1 MGYILKKKIAIGA
14 SVFISFVVFVLFFQ
28 NCSKKFQVTDLNE
41 LTSASTVPN
50 HKDIDL
56 TTFNSTYFDNELGLA
71 LMSDGY
77 IVNPGSVVSSEN
89 GEIILVWKTLRPFD
103 SCRIAQI
110 DVSNEG
116 GPQVFKNLTSGQT
129 YSFVCKSGT
138 ETKKLEF
145 TYLNRKN
152 VSNLT
157 RPSNFNSKDVDI
169 FLISGQSNAVG
180 QQIGGQSIL
189 PVRSFHAARF
199 LDGQLQELNGLGA
212 WKSFAQRYFNLTE
225 RRVIFIPTSVPGTG
239 TNPASSFGRGH
250 WAPDHAIFKK
260 SVSDYKIARA
270 SLISQGYQVHF
281 KGVLWVQGENDADAI
296 NSSLQTV
303 EHYSSSLQKIINAYR
318 TEISDEH
325 RFFIYQ
331 TGTAVGAN
339 DSGYRSVRQVQSQL
353 PEKLSSTHL
362 VYEKAITFPNRNL
375 MWDSYH
381 YMPDAYAEM
390 GDLSARSVVS
400 FLKGNAVQIPIP
412 KLYLYSGPNLT
423 NLISN
428 GQISS
433 SQKIKV
439 MTSDLSVI
447 NATSFNLKIY
457 FGTDTVGVIKGPYA
471 SAVTGNLSD
480 LGFTVGKYSFRV
492 QACTQS
498 NCSDFSE
505 VLTTLEVIAE
515 SVKCASGYV
524 LVGEICKLKI
534 CEPNS
539 ALSCS
544 SSGAYKQCN
553 QLGTDY
559 NIMNGPC
566 ESADICTAEV
576 VSGKTVFNLSE
587 SIQIKVNAG
596 TAADSVGQVNRVFNG
611 SGELIASNTHVV
623 DWGAAKGTV
632 DFSAKSLA
640 RDLTPLLIKSSI
652 IKIEY
657 DIMKRNKTVWQSC
670 HKKITLSWARSES
683 SSGACLIPQSY
694 QTSCGASNVNVF
706 NGGVC
711 HVTQSPISEE
721 IGLDFICRNGTW
733 QVY

>member
-1 MGYILKKKIAIGA
+1 MGLIVKKKVAIGA
-14 SVFISFVVFVLFFQ
+14 TIIVSFVVFVLFFQ
-28 NCSKKFQVTDLNE
+28 NCSKKFQVAELNE
-41 LTSASTVPN
+41 LASTSTISN
-50 HKDIDL
+50 HKEIDL
-56 TTFNSTYFDNELGLA
+56 TTFNSTYFENELDLA

-77 IVNPGSVVSSEN
+77 IVNPGSVVSSDN
-89 GEIILVWKTLRPFD
+89 DEIILVWKTLRPFD
-103 SCRIAQI
+103 SCQI
-110 DVSNEG
+110 NQINVPNYG
-116 GPQVFKNLTSGQT
+116 GPQVFKNLTSGRT
-129 YSFVCKSGT
+129 YSFVCKTGAD
-138 ETKKLEF
+138 TKKLDF
-145 TYLNRKN
+145 TYLKRKN
-152 VSNLT
+152 ISTLT
-157 RPSNFNSKDVDI
+157 RPSNFNPKDVDV

-212 WKSFAQRYFNLTE
+212 WKSFALRYFNLTQ

-239 TNPASSFGRGH
+239 TNSLSSFGRGH
-250 WAPDHAIFKK
+250 WAPDQAIFKK
-260 SVSDYKIARA
+260 SVSDFETGRTK
-270 SLISQGYQVHF
+270 LISDGYQVHF

-318 TEISDEH
+318 TEISDAH
-325 RFFIYQ
+325 QFFIFQ

-339 DSGYRSVRQVQSQL
+339 DSGYSSVRQVQSQL
-353 PEKLSSTHL
+353 PKQLSFTHL
-362 VYEKAITFPNRNL
+362 VYDKANTFPSQNL

-381 YMPDAYAEM
+381 YMPDGYNDM
-390 GDLSARSVVS
+390 GDMSAKSVVS
-400 FLKGNAVQIPIP
+400 ILKNNSVQIPVP

-423 NLISN
+423 NLVSN
-428 GQISS
+428 GQTSS

-447 NATSFNLKIY
+447 KATSFNLKIY
-457 FGTDTVGVIKGPYA
+457 FGTDTVGVIKGPYT
-471 SAVTGNLSD
+471 SAVSGNLSD

-492 QACTQS
+492 QACAQS

-505 VLTTLEVIAE
+505 STTLEVLPE

-524 LVGEICKLKI
+524 LVGENCKLKI

-544 SSGAYKQCN
+544 SSGAFKQCN
-553 QLGTDY
+553 QAGTDY
-559 NIMNGPC
+559 NIVNGPC

-576 VSGKTVFNLSE
+576 VSGKTVFDLSE

-596 TAADSVGQVNRVFNG
+596 ASADSVGQVNRIYNG
-611 SGELIASNTHVV
+611 KGELIASNSQVA
-623 DWGAAKGTV
+623 DWGTSKGTI
-632 DFSAKSLA
+632 DFSAKNLA

-652 IKIEY
+652 IKIEH
-657 DIMKRNKTVWQSC
+657 DIMKRSKTVWQSC
-670 HKKITLSWARSES
+670 NKKITLSWTRSES
-683 SSGACLIPQSY
+683 TIGTCLIPQSY

-711 HVTQSPISEE
+711 RVNQGPIPAE